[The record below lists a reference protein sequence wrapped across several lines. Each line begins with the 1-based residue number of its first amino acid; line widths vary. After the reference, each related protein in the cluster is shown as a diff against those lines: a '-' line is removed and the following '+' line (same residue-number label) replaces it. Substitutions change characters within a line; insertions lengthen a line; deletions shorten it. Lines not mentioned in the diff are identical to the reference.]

1 MFDKIY
7 NQEIAVAFKEIG
19 KKISE
24 KRKRMRKK
32 FPGIS
37 KKLNISITFLKY
49 IEDGMVNKIPEHI
62 PVKGFIKSY
71 AKLLNVDIEEEL
83 NIIETSPDK
92 KLSKIVSKNKISK
105 KPNMLLIY
113 VILIFGSFLL
123 TIYLLQLYS
132 ENKQLDKDSFY
143 GSNKEIIIKKKI
155 YLKFFLWNA
164 KKYV

>member
-1 MFDKIY
+1 MLDKIY

-24 KRKRMRKK
+24 KRRSMRKK

-49 IEDGMVNKIPEHI
+49 IEDGMVNKVPEHI
-62 PVKGFIKSY
+62 PIKGFIKSY

-92 KLSKIVSKNKISK
+92 QLNKVVLKRKNEK
-105 KPNMLLIY
+105 KPNMFL
-113 VILIFGSFLL
+113 VFFILVFGSFLL
-123 TIYLLQLYS
+123 IIYLSQS
-132 ENKQLDKDSFY
+132 QSKKDQLDEDSLY
-143 GSNKEIIIKKKI
+143 GFNKEIIINHKKI
-155 YLKFFLWNA
+155 Y
-164 KKYV
+164 Y